1 MPLCMPSSFVHP
13 ENRDAV
19 IDVYLRFLLCDV
31 SPLAECSMVV
41 KVGFPPSPAPCRNVH
56 PSRASVSL
64 KFGDHHV

>member
-41 KVGFPPSPAPCRNVH
+41 KVSFPPSSAPL
-56 PSRASVSL
+56 P
-64 KFGDHHV
+64 